1 MRKRICLIL
10 FCALLLQLCACGAPA
25 GQESAAV
32 TAAPETE
39 PLNADSAPEE
49 APELEWVLR
58 SEELCP
64 FGYEQPVT
72 AMAALG
78 STLLL
83 SGTDKEGKAE
93 LGLADYALNDDGSV
107 SLSPLRPL
115 ALSDPEAADQ
125 AMIYELA
132 ADADSFYILCGEPP
146 RSYYNGH
153 EMLENSDYAADLTVA
168 LAYNK
173 CLDDWH
179 DDASPLALAETA
191 ALRRS
196 YRKVQA
202 LWPRQCEAIEQG
214 LRALGELEKNGE
226 ADPDAAAACFGAL
239 MAELFVRRE
248 DRWAPQLRSLGGALG
263 RFIYILDACMD
274 LDKDALLGRY
284 NPLRRRYGMKNAAA
298 FRDILKMLLGDAVRA
313 FDALPLVQD
322 AGLMQN
328 ILCAGLW
335 AAFDKKFGSE
345 EGTAHGSGSL

>member
-1 MRKRICLIL
+1 MFGYLTAQTELLTPEQLARYRACYCGLCRSLKDRHGQLGRLTLNYDMCFLV
-10 FCALLLQLCACGAPA
+10 LLL
-25 GQESAAV
+25 
-32 TAAPETE
+32 
-39 PLNADSAPEE
+39 DSLDE
-49 APELEWVLR
+49 PELR
-58 SEELCP
+58 QGEEPCIAHP
-64 FGYEQPVT
+64 RT
-72 AMAALG
+72 ARAWQR
-78 STLLL
+78 T
-83 SGTDKEGKAE
+83 
-93 LGLADYALNDDGSV
+93 
-107 SLSPLRPL
+107 
-115 ALSDPEAADQ
+115 
-125 AMIYELA
+125 
-132 ADADSFYILCGEPP
+132 
-146 RSYYNGH
+146 
-153 EMLENSDYAADLTVA
+153 ENSDYAADLTVA

-248 DRWAPQLRSLGGALG
+248 DRWAPQLRALGGALG

>member
-1 MRKRICLIL
+1 MFGYLTAQTELLTPEQLARYRACYCGLCRSLKDRHGQLGRLTLNYDMCFLV
-10 FCALLLQLCACGAPA
+10 LLL
-25 GQESAAV
+25 
-32 TAAPETE
+32 
-39 PLNADSAPEE
+39 DSLDE
-49 APELEWVLR
+49 PELR
-58 SEELCP
+58 QGEEPCIAHP
-64 FGYEQPVT
+64 RT
-72 AMAALG
+72 ARAWQR
-78 STLLL
+78 T
-83 SGTDKEGKAE
+83 
-93 LGLADYALNDDGSV
+93 
-107 SLSPLRPL
+107 
-115 ALSDPEAADQ
+115 
-125 AMIYELA
+125 
-132 ADADSFYILCGEPP
+132 
-146 RSYYNGH
+146 
-153 EMLENSDYAADLTVA
+153 ENSDYAADLTVA

-179 DDASPLALAETA
+179 DDASPLALAESA
-191 ALRRS
+191 ALKRS

-214 LRALGELEKNGE
+214 LRALSELEKNGE

-284 NPLRRRYGMKNAAA
+284 NPLRRRYGMNNAAA

>member
-1 MRKRICLIL
+1 MFGYLTAQTELLTPEQLARYRACYCGLCRSLKDRHGQLGRLTLNYDMCFLV
-10 FCALLLQLCACGAPA
+10 LLL
-25 GQESAAV
+25 
-32 TAAPETE
+32 
-39 PLNADSAPEE
+39 DSLDE
-49 APELEWVLR
+49 PELR
-58 SEELCP
+58 QGEEPCIAHP
-64 FGYEQPVT
+64 RT
-72 AMAALG
+72 ARAWQR
-78 STLLL
+78 T
-83 SGTDKEGKAE
+83 
-93 LGLADYALNDDGSV
+93 
-107 SLSPLRPL
+107 
-115 ALSDPEAADQ
+115 
-125 AMIYELA
+125 
-132 ADADSFYILCGEPP
+132 
-146 RSYYNGH
+146 
-153 EMLENSDYAADLTVA
+153 ENSDYAADLTVA

-179 DDASPLALAETA
+179 DDASPLALAESA
-191 ALRRS
+191 ALKRS

-274 LDKDALLGRY
+274 LDRDALLGRY
-284 NPLRRRYGMKNAAA
+284 NPLRRRYGMNNAAA

>member
-1 MRKRICLIL
+1 MFGYLTAQTELLTPEQLARYRACYCGLCRSLKDRHGQLGRLTLNYDMCFLV
-10 FCALLLQLCACGAPA
+10 LLL
-25 GQESAAV
+25 
-32 TAAPETE
+32 
-39 PLNADSAPEE
+39 DSLDE
-49 APELEWVLR
+49 PELR
-58 SEELCP
+58 QGEEPCIAHP
-64 FGYEQPVT
+64 RT
-72 AMAALG
+72 ARAWQR
-78 STLLL
+78 T
-83 SGTDKEGKAE
+83 
-93 LGLADYALNDDGSV
+93 
-107 SLSPLRPL
+107 
-115 ALSDPEAADQ
+115 
-125 AMIYELA
+125 
-132 ADADSFYILCGEPP
+132 
-146 RSYYNGH
+146 
-153 EMLENSDYAADLTVA
+153 ENSDYAADLTVA

-248 DRWAPQLRSLGGALG
+248 DHWAPQLRSLGGALG

-284 NPLRRRYGMKNAAA
+284 NPLRRRYGMNNAAA

>member
-1 MRKRICLIL
+1 MFGYLTAQTELLTPEQLARYRACYCGLCRSLKDRHGQLGRLTLNYDMCFLV
-10 FCALLLQLCACGAPA
+10 LLL
-25 GQESAAV
+25 
-32 TAAPETE
+32 
-39 PLNADSAPEE
+39 DSLDE
-49 APELEWVLR
+49 PELR
-58 SEELCP
+58 QGEEPCIAHP
-64 FGYEQPVT
+64 RT
-72 AMAALG
+72 ARAWQR
-78 STLLL
+78 T
-83 SGTDKEGKAE
+83 
-93 LGLADYALNDDGSV
+93 
-107 SLSPLRPL
+107 
-115 ALSDPEAADQ
+115 
-125 AMIYELA
+125 
-132 ADADSFYILCGEPP
+132 
-146 RSYYNGH
+146 
-153 EMLENSDYAADLTVA
+153 ENSDYAADLTVA

-274 LDKDALLGRY
+274 LEKDALLGRY
-284 NPLRRRYGMKNAAA
+284 NPLRRRYGMNNAAA

-322 AGLMQN
+322 APLMQN

>member
-1 MRKRICLIL
+1 MFGTLTAQTELLTEEQLARYKACYCGLCRSLKERHGQLGRLTLNYDLCFLV
-10 FCALLLQLCACGAPA
+10 LLL
-25 GQESAAV
+25 
-32 TAAPETE
+32 
-39 PLNADSAPEE
+39 DSLDE
-49 APELEWVLR
+49 PELR
-58 SEELCP
+58 QGEEPCIAHP
-64 FGYEQPVT
+64 RT
-72 AMAALG
+72 ARAWQR
-78 STLLL
+78 T
-83 SGTDKEGKAE
+83 
-93 LGLADYALNDDGSV
+93 
-107 SLSPLRPL
+107 
-115 ALSDPEAADQ
+115 
-125 AMIYELA
+125 
-132 ADADSFYILCGEPP
+132 
-146 RSYYNGH
+146 
-153 EMLENSDYAADLTVA
+153 ENSDYAADLTVA

-274 LDKDALLGRY
+274 LEKDALLGRY
-284 NPLRRRYGMKNAAA
+284 NPLRRRYGMNNAAA

-322 AGLMQN
+322 APLMQN

>member
-1 MRKRICLIL
+1 MFGYLTAQTELLTPEQLARYRACYCGLCRSLKDRNGQLGRLTLNYDMCFLV
-10 FCALLLQLCACGAPA
+10 LLL
-25 GQESAAV
+25 
-32 TAAPETE
+32 
-39 PLNADSAPEE
+39 DSLDE
-49 APELEWVLR
+49 PELR
-58 SEELCP
+58 QGEEPCIAHP
-64 FGYEQPVT
+64 RT
-72 AMAALG
+72 ARAWQR
-78 STLLL
+78 T
-83 SGTDKEGKAE
+83 
-93 LGLADYALNDDGSV
+93 
-107 SLSPLRPL
+107 
-115 ALSDPEAADQ
+115 
-125 AMIYELA
+125 
-132 ADADSFYILCGEPP
+132 
-146 RSYYNGH
+146 
-153 EMLENSDYAADLTVA
+153 ENSDYAADLTVA

-179 DDASPLALAETA
+179 DDASPLALAEWA

-214 LRALGELEKNGE
+214 LRALSELEKNGE
-226 ADPDAAAACFGAL
+226 ADPDAADACFGAL

-274 LDKDALLGRY
+274 LEKDALLGRY
-284 NPLRRRYGMKNAAA
+284 NPLRRRYGMNNAAA

-322 AGLMQN
+322 APLMQN